1 MLKKILGN
9 VQEGSRECSK
19 RFREIFQKKSRNAQ
33 KDSVEF
39 LKRFQ
44 RMFLKNPGKCSK
56 DFAGEHSK
64 KFQ

>member
-1 MLKKILGN
+1 MLEKILGN

-19 RFREIFQKKSRNAQ
+19 RFGEIFQKKSRNAQ
-33 KDSVEF
+33 KDSVKF

-44 RMFLKNPGKCSK
+44 RKFLKNPGKCSK
-56 DFAGEHSK
+56 DFAGEHSR